1 MSALVQY
8 SNVSLFTSEE
18 KGILDQAASILKS
31 KLFIS

>member
-1 MSALVQY
+1 MSAHVQY